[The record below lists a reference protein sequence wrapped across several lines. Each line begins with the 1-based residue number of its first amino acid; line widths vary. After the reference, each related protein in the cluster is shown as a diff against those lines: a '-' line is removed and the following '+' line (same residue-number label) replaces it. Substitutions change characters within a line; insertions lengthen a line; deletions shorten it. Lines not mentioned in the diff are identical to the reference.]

1 MTSGLERERDFYRQL
16 LRLGM
21 HDDPASLLE
30 ASLSLV
36 VELTHADEAYVEL
49 TDDADG
55 EPRTWSVSSSPDPER
70 VAQIRSIVSRG
81 IVAEALATGRS
92 VVTPAAFEDPRFEA
106 MESVRANRIASV
118 LCAPIGGE
126 TPMGVVYV
134 RGGAG
139 FDPVQ
144 REAIE
149 LFAQSL
155 EALAARSI
163 RRAREDE
170 RPRRASALE
179 GIVGRSPALSQLLD
193 RLSLAAPLDVTLL
206 LTGPS
211 GTGKTLLAQAAH
223 RLSGRGG
230 AFVEL
235 NCAAIPD
242 GLLES
247 ELFGAVEGAH
257 STATRR
263 TPGKI
268 EAAEG
273 GTLLLDE
280 VGDLSPGAQAK
291 LLQVL
296 ESRAYYPL
304 GSTTPKQADVRLVA
318 ATHVDLAQAVRE
330 KRFREDLFYRLKV
343 LELRVPSLAERP
355 EDLTA
360 LASHFCRESCARHGF
375 APKRLSPGA
384 SRLIRAREWPGN
396 VRELAHR
403 VEAAVLEA
411 QLRGATLVE
420 ARDLDARA
428 GTDAERAR
436 TLSESTRVFQRAL
449 LEETL
454 EEVDWNVREAARR
467 LDVTRSHVYNLI
479 RAFELTRRA

>member
-1 MTSGLERERDFYRQL
+1 MASSVERERDFYRQL

-30 ASLSLV
+30 ASLALV
-36 VELTHADEAYVEL
+36 VDLTRADEAYVEL
-49 TDDADG
+49 TDDEDG
-55 EPRTWSVSSSPDPER
+55 EPRTWSVSSSRDPER

-81 IVAEALATGRS
+81 IIAEALATGRS
-92 VVTPAAFEDPRFEA
+92 VVTPAAFEDPRFEE
-106 MESVRANRIASV
+106 MESVRAHRIASV
-118 LCAPIGGE
+118 LCAPIGRE
-126 TPMGVVYV
+126 TPSGVVYV
-134 RGGAG
+134 RGSDG
-139 FDPVQ
+139 FDPAQ

-149 LFAQSL
+149 LLAQSL

-170 RPRRASALE
+170 RPKRASALAAV
-179 GIVGRSPALSQLLD
+179 VGRSAALTQLLD
-193 RLSLAAPLDVTLL
+193 RLTLAAPLDVTLL

-211 GTGKTLLAQAAH
+211 GTGKTMLAQAAH
-223 RLSGRGG
+223 RLSGRPG

-247 ELFGAVEGAH
+247 ELFGSVEGAH

-263 TPGKI
+263 APGKI
-268 EAAEG
+268 EAAER

-280 VGDLSPGAQAK
+280 VGDLSASAQAK

-296 ESRAYYPL
+296 ESRTYYPL
-304 GSTTPKQADVRLVA
+304 GSATPRQADVRLVA
-318 ATHVDLAQAVRE
+318 ATHVDLGQAVRE

-355 EDLTA
+355 EDLSA

-375 APKRLSPGA
+375 PPKRLSPGA
-384 SRLIRAREWPGN
+384 IRVIATREWPGN

-403 VEAAVLEA
+403 VETAVLEA
-411 QLRGATLVE
+411 QLRGAALVE
-420 ARDLDARA
+420 ARDLDPKAS
-428 GTDAERAR
+428 GDGERAR
-436 TLSESTRVFQRAL
+436 TLQESMRAFQRSL
-449 LEETL
+449 LEDTL

-479 RAFELTRRA
+479 RAFELSRRG